1 MTLRLKPR
9 LELERQEERTRHK
22 ANDGTQQICC
32 VANRTGQVFRLP
44 SISTMGLA
52 TLILLKA
59 MANLVHLKDRDRAAA
74 AAATAE
80 TAGGW
85 TGLVGF

>member
-1 MTLRLKPR
+1 
-9 LELERQEERTRHK
+9 
-22 ANDGTQQICC
+22 
-32 VANRTGQVFRLP
+32 
-44 SISTMGLA
+44 
-52 TLILLKA
+52 

>member
-1 MTLRLKPR
+1 
-9 LELERQEERTRHK
+9 LE
-22 ANDGTQQICC
+22 
-32 VANRTGQVFRLP
+32 
-44 SISTMGLA
+44 

-59 MANLVHLKDRDRAAA
+59 MTNLVRLKDRDRAAA
-74 AAATAE
+74 AAAAAE